1 MSKYTFHPEDLAQ
14 WLRECDIDDSKADLL
29 WNRMKQFYDSV
40 QEPNKKKWDFSIT
53 CEDDEVEGI
62 YGPFEGYALI
72 GKTSIGS
79 RRNIGKFAT
88 LSEAVMV
95 GRNIEDCVGITKGA
109 NGYDLRSREEL
120 VPVKKE
126 FYKDHVKS
134 WTFNNKK
141 LEDLIK

>member
-1 MSKYTFHPEDLAQ
+1 MSNYTFHPEDLAK

-40 QEPNKKKWDFSIT
+40 QKPKKQKWDYSLT
-53 CEDDEVEGI
+53 YEDDEVEGV
-62 YGPFEGYALI
+62 YGPFKGYALV

-79 RRNIGKFAT
+79 RRNIGKFST
-88 LSEAVMV
+88 LSEAVRV
-95 GRNIEDCVGITKGA
+95 GRDVEDCVGITKGV

-126 FYKDHVKS
+126 FYKEHVKS

-141 LEDLIK
+141 LEELIK